1 LLGDDSNGWL
11 AVVIERAGFW
21 FFSSDTSDEVSD
33 RVVAFKSESTECVPV
48 DGDTVEVI
56 TVTAAGMVEVVESRF
71 LVKMQFGI
79 SQH

>member
-11 AVVIERAGFW
+11 AVVIEMAGFW
-21 FFSSDTSDEVSD
+21 FFSSVSD
-33 RVVAFKSESTECVPV
+33 HVVAFKSESTECVPV

>member
-1 LLGDDSNGWL
+1 
-11 AVVIERAGFW
+11 
-21 FFSSDTSDEVSD
+21 
-33 RVVAFKSESTECVPV
+33 VAFKSESTECVPV